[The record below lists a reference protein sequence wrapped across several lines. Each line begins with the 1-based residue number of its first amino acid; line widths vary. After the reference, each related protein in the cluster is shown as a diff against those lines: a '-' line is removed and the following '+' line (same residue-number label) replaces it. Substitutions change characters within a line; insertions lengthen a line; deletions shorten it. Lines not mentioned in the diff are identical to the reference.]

1 MLPVKFTNTS
11 QQLPV
16 VFIASIHVFM
26 TVCIIACGTAN
37 LQAAANDLHAISK
50 VARASHQQE
59 SRHSHDSQHHDNAE
73 AACEH
78 TLDTPSIINSVKKT
92 VEHLEHLEHLTVWKS
107 PFGDTRSAVQPPTLL
122 ASTAPHS
129 AVVFPPAVPL
139 LI

>member
-1 MLPVKFTNTS
+1 MKFTNTS
-11 QQLPV
+11 QRLPV
-16 VFIASIHVFM
+16 LFITGTHVFM

-50 VARASHQQE
+50 VARASHQHE

-73 AACEH
+73 ATCEH
-78 TLDTPSIINSVKKT
+78 ALDTPIAIDSVKNT
-92 VEHLEHLEHLTVWKS
+92 VVNLEHLTVLES

-122 ASTAPHS
+122 VSTARHWS
-129 AVVFPPAVPL
+129 AVFPLAVPL

>member
-1 MLPVKFTNTS
+1 MLPMKFTNRS
-11 QQLPV
+11 QRLPV
-16 VFIASIHVFM
+16 LFIASIHLFM

-37 LQAAANDLHAISK
+37 LQAAANDIHAISK
-50 VARASHQQE
+50 VARASHQHE

-73 AACEH
+73 ATCEH
-78 TLDTPSIINSVKKT
+78 ALDTPRIIASVKNT
-92 VEHLEHLEHLTVWKS
+92 VENLEHLTVWKS
-107 PFGDTRSAVQPPTLL
+107 PFGDTRSAVPPPTLL

>member
-1 MLPVKFTNTS
+1 MLPMKFTNRS
-11 QQLPV
+11 QRLPV
-16 VFIASIHVFM
+16 LFIASIHLFM

-50 VARASHQQE
+50 VARASHQHE

-73 AACEH
+73 ATCEH
-78 TLDTPSIINSVKKT
+78 ALDTPSIIASVKNT
-92 VEHLEHLEHLTVWKS
+92 VENLEHLTVWKS

-122 ASTAPHS
+122 ASSSAPHS
-129 AVVFPPAVPL
+129 PVVFPAAVPL